1 MVLCRCAA
9 NDVAVAQRDVEVLD
23 NFDNIRGR

>member
-9 NDVAVAQRDVEVLD
+9 NDVAITHRNVEGFD